1 MAKEDH
7 QRRGRLLISDC
18 QLPIGEGKANPPSLK
33 VCRGSFEKLVIGN
46 WQLTMPK
53 GEIMAEKKE
62 FRVQAK
68 QREGRGKNDARR
80 ARREG
85 MVPITVYGG
94 GAETIAAVAPARDLA
109 AILRSES
116 ARNTIFTIEVEGVGE
131 SEVMFHDRQI
141 DPVKGRLIHA
151 DLTRLVKGQKIE
163 VTVPLHLVGEPIGVK
178 ERQGVLEQIIR
189 EIDVRC
195 EPRDIPDSLD
205 VDVSN
210 LDVHDTLHV
219 SDIQVSEGVEI
230 LTDAEIVIATVG
242 IVKEEEA
249 PAPVI

>member
-1 MAKEDH
+1 
-7 QRRGRLLISDC
+7 
-18 QLPIGEGKANPPSLK
+18 
-33 VCRGSFEKLVIGN
+33 
-46 WQLTMPK
+46 
-53 GEIMAEKKE
+53 MAEKKE

-80 ARREG
+80 TRREG
-85 MVPITVYGG
+85 MVPVTVYGG
-94 GAETIAAVAPARDLA
+94 GGETVAAAAPLRDLA
-109 AILRSES
+109 AILRSE
-116 ARNTIFTIEVEGVGE
+116 AGRNTIFTIEVEGVGE

-178 ERQGVLEQIIR
+178 EKQGVLEQVIR

-195 EPRDIPDSLD
+195 EPRDIPDSID

-219 SDIQVSEGVEI
+219 SDIKVSEGVEI
-230 LTDAEIVIATVG
+230 LNDAELVIATVG
-242 IVKEEEA
+242 IIREEVAPTPAAEGEEPAEPEVIGKGKKEEEGA
-249 PAPVI
+249 ESE

>member
-1 MAKEDH
+1 
-7 QRRGRLLISDC
+7 
-18 QLPIGEGKANPPSLK
+18 
-33 VCRGSFEKLVIGN
+33 
-46 WQLTMPK
+46 
-53 GEIMAEKKE
+53 MAEKKE
-62 FRVQAK
+62 YRVQAK
-68 QREGRGKNDARR
+68 QRQGRGKNDARR

-85 MVPITVYGG
+85 MIPVTVYGG
-94 GAETIAAVAPARDLA
+94 GAETVAAVAPARDLA

-116 ARNTIFTIEVEGVGE
+116 GRNTIFTIEVDGVGE

-178 ERQGVLEQIIR
+178 EKQGVLEQIVR

-195 EPRDIPDSLD
+195 QPRDIPDSLD

-219 SDIQVSEGVEI
+219 SDIKVAEGIEI
-230 LTDAEIVIATVG
+230 LTDAELVIATIG
-242 IVKEEEA
+242 IVKEEAA
-249 PAPVI
+249 PAPAAEGEEPVEPELIGKGKKEEEGAEESE

>member
-1 MAKEDH
+1 
-7 QRRGRLLISDC
+7 
-18 QLPIGEGKANPPSLK
+18 
-33 VCRGSFEKLVIGN
+33 
-46 WQLTMPK
+46 
-53 GEIMAEKKE
+53 MAEKKE
-62 FRVQAK
+62 FKIQAK

-94 GAETIAAVAPARDLA
+94 GGETIAAVAPARDLA

-116 ARNTIFTIEVEGVGE
+116 ARNTIFTIEVDGLGE
-131 SEVMFHDRQI
+131 TEVMFHDRQI

-163 VTVPLHLVGEPIGVK
+163 VTVPLHLVGEPFGVK
-178 ERQGVLEQIIR
+178 EKQGVLEQIVR
-189 EIDVRC
+189 EIEIRC
-195 EPRDIPDSLD
+195 QPREIPDSID
-205 VDVSN
+205 IDVSN

-219 SDIQVSEGVEI
+219 SDIKVAEGVEI

-242 IVKEEEA
+242 IVKEEAA
-249 PAPVI
+249 PAPAEGEEPAEPELIGKGKKDEEGEEAGE